1 MRKNYSLTA
10 FVFVKTDCRA
20 DEAKTAARIAR
31 IPEVQ
36 EVHRIAGE
44 HCYLVKV
51 RVVSTEALSRLLT
64 EKFDTIISVC
74 STETT
79 IVLKTVK
86 ESARL
91 PLNGLAATAHSLT
104 S

>member
-1 MRKNYSLTA
+1 MRKNNSLTA
-10 FVFVKTDCRA
+10 FVFVKTDCGA
-20 DEAKTAARIAR
+20 GEAKAAARIAR

-36 EVHRIAGE
+36 EVHRVAGE

-51 RVVSTEALSRLLT
+51 RVMSAEALSRLLRDQ
-64 EKFDTIISVC
+64 FDTIISVC

-91 PLNGLAATAHSLT
+91 PLKSLAARAQSLN
-104 S
+104 